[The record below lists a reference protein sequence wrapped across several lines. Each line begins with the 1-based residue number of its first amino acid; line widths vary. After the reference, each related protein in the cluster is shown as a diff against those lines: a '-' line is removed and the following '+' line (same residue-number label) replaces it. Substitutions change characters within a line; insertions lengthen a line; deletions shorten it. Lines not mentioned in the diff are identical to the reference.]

1 MELRDIDAITAEL
14 ELAWPEQEP
23 VAADD
28 ADDTATGAAGVETGD
43 DASAV
48 SVQVPVDASGSND
61 ILH

>member
-1 MELRDIDAITAEL
+1 
-14 ELAWPEQEP
+14 